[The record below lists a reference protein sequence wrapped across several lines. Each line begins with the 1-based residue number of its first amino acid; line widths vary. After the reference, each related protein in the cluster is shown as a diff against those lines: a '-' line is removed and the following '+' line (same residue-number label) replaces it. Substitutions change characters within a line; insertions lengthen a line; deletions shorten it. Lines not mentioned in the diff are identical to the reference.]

1 MPLIVVTLVVAVL
14 TGLWLPR
21 RAALAATAAL
31 CVVTLVAFVWA
42 VSDGK
47 GNDPWWLVVVA
58 VAACGFALGVVESL
72 SRRRSGRQVNA

>member
-21 RAALAATAAL
+21 RAALAATGVL

-42 VSDGK
+42 VSDGR
-47 GNDPWWLVVVA
+47 GTTPGGSWW
-58 VAACGFALGVVESL
+58 
-72 SRRRSGRQVNA
+72 